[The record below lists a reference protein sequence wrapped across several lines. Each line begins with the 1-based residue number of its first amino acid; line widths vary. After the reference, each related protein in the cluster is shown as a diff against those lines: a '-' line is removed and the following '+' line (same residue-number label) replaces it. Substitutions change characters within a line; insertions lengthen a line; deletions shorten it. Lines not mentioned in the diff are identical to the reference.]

1 MTSSPQAVGAPGAEP
16 SSATVCVG
24 TRDMSHWT
32 PAKAHI
38 VASEMGAANSGGPG
52 DPPQAQR
59 AAYCPQALWLARRVL
74 ADLYGLARLLCQI
87 MSDSPAHG
95 PGRWHSCRAA
105 GPGWGGAA

>member
-1 MTSSPQAVGAPGAEP
+1 MRQALDPAVPSTGAALSPMVATLRPLVVLAGGWVSRPQA
-16 SSATVCVG
+16 
-24 TRDMSHWT
+24 R
-32 PAKAHI
+32 
-38 VASEMGAANSGGPG
+38 
-52 DPPQAQR
+52 Q
-59 AAYCPQALWLARRVL
+59 AAYGSQALWLARRVL